1 MTSLSAWSP
10 QRYSS
15 RKTQSGGSVASAW
28 QCLWACAWR
37 GWTVTRPSLTTQPWL
52 PWALTWHTRFDGFIY
67 IFSTWKFLIRNHSAF
82 QSLAENPPGTLKKK
96 KKNPVNFW
104 KDRLKASDKGLLLPS
119 TFCRTLLRR
128 LWWSTGCSIQ
138 SVSNPKNCLAFS
150 CNLKANIFFLLLIAA
165 AARSTSI
172 PSTILQFLLFWHNSS
187 CVRCTWCET
196 AVSVCYGCSLNLWDE
211 VVCYIKHTLDRDL
224 VFLVCGI
231 LYNSYMKMS
240 VVCCISQRELTLP
253 QGNYVVLWALELQTG
268 FQQCNKG
275 FCGFLTTPCCRW

>member
-10 QRYSS
+10 QRYTS
-15 RKTQSGGSVASAW
+15 RKTQSGGSVASAR

-82 QSLAENPPGTLKKK
+82 QPLAENSPSTLKKK
-96 KKNPVNFW
+96 KKESCKFLKRSFKGFWQRLASPEHLLQNSFEETSGGPQAVSNP
-104 KDRLKASDKGLLLPS
+104 
-119 TFCRTLLRR
+119 
-128 LWWSTGCSIQ
+128 Q

-196 AVSVCYGCSLNLWDE
+196 AVSVCYDCSLNLWDE
-211 VVCYIKHTLDRDL
+211 VVCCIKHTYTWQR
-224 VFLVCGI
+224 
-231 LYNSYMKMS
+231 
-240 VVCCISQRELTLP
+240 CCFFDAWHTIQ
-253 QGNYVVLWALELQTG
+253 
-268 FQQCNKG
+268 
-275 FCGFLTTPCCRW
+275 